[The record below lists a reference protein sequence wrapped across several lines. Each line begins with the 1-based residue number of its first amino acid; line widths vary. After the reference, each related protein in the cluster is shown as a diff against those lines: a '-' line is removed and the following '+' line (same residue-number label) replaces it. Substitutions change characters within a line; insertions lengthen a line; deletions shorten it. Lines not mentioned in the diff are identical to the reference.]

1 MRDLPWYGYVLI
13 VLVIFS
19 LVFFLY
25 FKPKNEEIQSVRD
38 ERIQV
43 EAEIAR
49 LRAKQK
55 ELDKIEKEI
64 HALTIALNEL
74 ETIIPQ
80 KREIY
85 DILRRVQQLAND
97 SRLTITK
104 FTPKGEIS
112 QEFYF
117 EWPIDIEISGGYHN
131 LAEFFDRLSNFS
143 RLFNVVDF
151 SLKSIQKQN
160 DATTLTASST
170 ATTYIFRETPV
181 VQPDDSK
188 KKAGKKS

>member
-13 VLVIFS
+13 ALVIFS
-19 LVFFLY
+19 LVFLLY
-25 FKPKNEEIQSVRD
+25 FKPKNEEIQTVR
-38 ERIQV
+38 EQRIQV

-64 HALTIALNEL
+64 HTLTLTLSEL

-104 FTPKGEIS
+104 FTPKGEIT
-112 QEFYF
+112 QEFYY

-151 SLKSIQKQN
+151 SVKSIQKQS
-160 DATTLTASST
+160 DASTLTASST
-170 ATTYIFRETPV
+170 ATTYIFREPPA
-181 VQPDDSK
+181 VQPEDSK
-188 KKAGKKS
+188 TKAGKK